1 MSQRKR
7 YGDPRKEAAERS
19 AREQGGSGH
28 EQRGST
34 REGGRSDR
42 ELSVGFI
49 FFAWILFFAIWL
61 AAGSLLVAAI
71 VFGLVLTGGI
81 AVLNLRG

>member
-7 YGDPRKEAAERS
+7 YGNPRREAEELA
-19 AREQGGSGH
+19 AREHGGS
-28 EQRGST
+28 ERERG

-49 FFAWILFFAIWL
+49 FFAWILFFLIWL
-61 AAGSLLVAAI
+61 ALGSLLVAAL
-71 VFGLVLTGGI
+71 VFGILLTGGI
-81 AVLNLRG
+81 AVLNLRR